1 MIEKS
6 VSQYKIFQIKLS
18 QNNQILSQ
26 LNKKQNRN
34 LHDCTCIHNT
44 AKFYGHVI
52 AFSEICCKLSDFV
65 EWFKGSKQKPS
76 LTSQVLNASPK
87 LVGKKTS
94 NLKRSSKRKAKIENN
109 VNHLVYNERSMP
121 HFNFKS
127 LGYFPAA
134 SQVTHVTFAEAVQT
148 NGIINGFFSQQASIG
163 KSVLNTFFITI
174 LHCRNCTNMFK
185 MGQRY
190 HHFQVLCVQWKN
202 PESQTIAQ
210 KDFLH

>member
-1 MIEKS
+1 MKHDRK

-18 QNNQILSQ
+18 QNNSIFSQ
-26 LNKKQNRN
+26 LNKKKKKN
-34 LHDCTCIHNT
+34 LHDCTCIHDT

-52 AFSEICCKLSDFV
+52 AVSEICCKLSDFV

-94 NLKRSSKRKAKIENN
+94 NLERSNKRKAKIEN
-109 VNHLVYNERSMP
+109 VNHLVCNERSMP

-134 SQVTHVTFAEAVQT
+134 SQVTHPTFAEAVQT
-148 NGIINGFFSQQASIG
+148 NGIINGFFTQQPSIG
-163 KSVLNTFFITI
+163 KSVINTF
-174 LHCRNCTNMFK
+174 LHCNITQQELYKYF
-185 MGQRY
+185 
-190 HHFQVLCVQWKN
+190 
-202 PESQTIAQ
+202 
-210 KDFLH
+210 